1 MSNCNTGKMSEE
13 MKAAVR
19 ATKAAKA
26 KERYGEG
33 KDKIKSKRQEITEKA
48 PRVNGKFSEKS
59 QQALRIEA
67 VNREMASKALKRP
80 TRINDQ
86 GAIITTR
93 GDNANYVNF
102 SLEMINWG
110 DVDYQN
116 SVSVKNRVA
125 QYMQHCVDWDIKP
138 GMASISVALGKSRG
152 WLWRVCNDDEWAYKH
167 YPEDV
172 VDVLRQIYGI
182 LECNW
187 EQYMMNGKI
196 NPASGIF
203 LGANN
208 FNYKNVSEFVL
219 TPNQA
224 VADRVSAEAM
234 QRRIEA
240 LPD

>member
-1 MSNCNTGKMSEE
+1 MSKRTTGRMPEE
-13 MKAAVR
+13 MKTVIK

-33 KDKIKSKRQEITEKA
+33 EDKIPSRRQEVTEEA
-48 PRVNGKFSEKS
+48 PRVNGKFSEKA
-59 QQALRIEA
+59 QLGLKVAGI
-67 VNREMASKALKRP
+67 NKEMAMKAMSRP
-80 TRINDQ
+80 NRVNEQ
-86 GAIITTR
+86 GAVISTR
-93 GDNANYVNF
+93 GDNANFVNF
-102 SLEMINWG
+102 SLEMALWE
-110 DVDYQN
+110 DVDYQ
-116 SVSVKNRVA
+116 SPVSVKNRIL
-125 QYMQHCVDWDIKP
+125 QYMKHCVDWDIKP
-138 GMASISVALGKSRG
+138 GMASISVALGKSRQ
-152 WLWRVCNDDEWAYKH
+152 WLWRVCNDDEWAYKS
-167 YPEDV
+167 YPDGV